1 MTVNV
6 DVRGSFTPA
15 FAGSFY
21 RSNGDPG
28 DPPSDAEFE
37 IKKVF
42 IGSLDITEFL
52 PKDFDWSELEA
63 KCIEQLESE
72 GGPNE

>member
-1 MTVNV
+1 MTVQV

-42 IGSLDITEFL
+42 IGSLDITAFL
-52 PKDFDWSELEA
+52 PPDFDWNKLEA
-63 KCIEQLESE
+63 DCIEKLEE
-72 GGPNE
+72 EDNHGA